1 MFLLVYL
8 RYSFD
13 PQLPRSLIPSFCGL
27 FHQIAAKLLRC
38 GIGSW
43 NFRCLPLHVC
53 IWAAFLGKI
62 FSSSKKS
69 IENLSRPWVFR
80 YTNDGYALELY
91 EATKGL
97 SRQAGQAERVQGT
110 QVSDVITSLHK
121 LWSWFMYIHVAFHC
135 APFTVLQIHHPLWKR
150 GM

>member
-1 MFLLVYL
+1 M
-8 RYSFD
+8 
-13 PQLPRSLIPSFCGL
+13 
-27 FHQIAAKLLRC
+27 
-38 GIGSW
+38 
-43 NFRCLPLHVC
+43 C

-121 LWSWFMYIHVAFHC
+121 L
-135 APFTVLQIHHPLWKR
+135 
-150 GM
+150 